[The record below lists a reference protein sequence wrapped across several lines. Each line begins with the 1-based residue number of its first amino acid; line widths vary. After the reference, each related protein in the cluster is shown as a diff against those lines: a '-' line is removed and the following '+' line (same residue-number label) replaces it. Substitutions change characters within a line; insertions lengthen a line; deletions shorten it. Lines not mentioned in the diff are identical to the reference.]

1 MNQYQESM
9 REDVFLSYSH
19 NDSELVE
26 KIAGSIRSYGFSCW
40 IDKDKLRAQ
49 ENFNAAIDSAIDKSI
64 VFIAFLSKTY
74 VNKPY
79 CIHEFDRAIDKQ
91 MSILVVCIDDV
102 NGNTNRQNAYLF
114 SFSAGHDILGFGTG
128 INESE
133 GIEVFAK
140 KIIASVPMEQLKRYS
155 VSGEVKDYS
164 PISTP
169 DYIIARLRL
178 YHERQYQQSGNYA
191 LNEIRN
197 ELFPTIRNS
206 EINILYKD
214 DDKKDVSLVKF
225 LSELDGQANH
235 DKHILITGEGGMG
248 KTVSLLKTTEYLLGK
263 RINAIY
269 VPLSK
274 IDADLTLDQYLERI
288 VCGGNQSMWGNLRQ
302 LMSVPY
308 AAVPNIVLLLDGIN
322 EVSLSYIETLV
333 KSDIK
338 KKYMD
343 AYSGVKLVMTS
354 RWFDNSIMH
363 NLQENVIPLE
373 MQPLNEEAINLYLQ
387 DMGLP
392 SVVDEKVLSVIRTPL
407 MLTLF
412 ADVEKHKEKYKN
424 IEGIVLVENPNTV
437 GKILSNFFQTQLY
450 RAAEEENF
458 DRGEHLALLE
468 YLLPKIAFHM
478 VKNQSYSISSRDLR
492 NSINGIKKEEERFTW
507 YIDDKWDWVIR
518 GRTSIHASELLG
530 IATTGLHF
538 LIQTDDGFEFLHQS
552 FRDYF
557 AAYYI
562 ANELW
567 AYAEDKRRFI
577 GDDSVLGSYL
587 FSEEILSF
595 VSDVVREESAC
606 PIQCDGRWDFP
617 GKKGIK
623 PSENSV
629 VESAFSLW
637 RDKAGECAQNAVA
650 NLVNILRIGRQNLLA
665 WCDFSHLDL
674 RKCWLNKCRFTVW
687 YEDKYY
693 ASSFDGA
700 WIDRANFLTDGH
712 EAQISAIVFDG
723 QSRVFSGDKA
733 GVVKSCSIVEQSWG
747 DTVQLQSS
755 PVVDLAWDN
764 NNEIL
769 AIMYENIVFCYSVKK
784 KAVVSSYGNSS
795 KSKTFRYVQFS
806 KEHEVNVSFDLE
818 PLIWCDVYGQ
828 KLPSELSYDVPAR
841 CAKWNPQR
849 KEFIRSNMLQL
860 LSVARFDDSTLSWE
874 LPPTLKKKLADD
886 NKFSKESQEK
896 KKSTLYLSLRDAG
909 ATGNGNICCIQ
920 YNGDGSRVL
929 IAIQNL
935 LVEYDAESFEVLNRK
950 VFSDNIQC
958 ACYMRNGV
966 AVGSGSNLIILDSD
980 FSEEVVLQ
988 GSQIKPIGIVS
999 EDYEGNGY
1007 YVFSSNGEVK
1017 KLNRE
1022 LVVQNMRYTG
1032 GKNGFVWVRDRLTNH
1047 IQMAFLPWKRFP
1059 FGSRYSYETDRI
1071 EPLGWRYEFVDFP
1084 VNNDDDEQR
1093 FYKMDSSL
1101 LVIERFP
1108 PYRKIKYTN
1117 YTGIWIFGCSFN
1129 DIHGNMANRRN
1140 ISFLIQNGGI
1150 VHDIN
1155 E

>member
-155 VSGEVKDYS
+155 VSGEVKDYP

-392 SVVDEKVLSVIRTPL
+392 SVVDKKVLSVIRTPL

-530 IATTGLHF
+530 IA
-538 LIQTDDGFEFLHQS
+538 
-552 FRDYF
+552 
-557 AAYYI
+557 
-562 ANELW
+562 
-567 AYAEDKRRFI
+567 
-577 GDDSVLGSYL
+577 V
-587 FSEEILSF
+587 
-595 VSDVVREESAC
+595 C
-606 PIQCDGRWDFP
+606 
-617 GKKGIK
+617 
-623 PSENSV
+623 
-629 VESAFSLW
+629 
-637 RDKAGECAQNAVA
+637 
-650 NLVNILRIGRQNLLA
+650 
-665 WCDFSHLDL
+665 
-674 RKCWLNKCRFTVW
+674 
-687 YEDKYY
+687 
-693 ASSFDGA
+693 
-700 WIDRANFLTDGH
+700 
-712 EAQISAIVFDG
+712 
-723 QSRVFSGDKA
+723 
-733 GVVKSCSIVEQSWG
+733 
-747 DTVQLQSS
+747 
-755 PVVDLAWDN
+755 
-764 NNEIL
+764 
-769 AIMYENIVFCYSVKK
+769 
-784 KAVVSSYGNSS
+784 
-795 KSKTFRYVQFS
+795 
-806 KEHEVNVSFDLE
+806 
-818 PLIWCDVYGQ
+818 
-828 KLPSELSYDVPAR
+828 LSYTMR
-841 CAKWNPQR
+841 R
-849 KEFIRSNMLQL
+849 KMGFSWQKRYKAIR
-860 LSVARFDDSTLSWE
+860 
-874 LPPTLKKKLADD
+874 K
-886 NKFSKESQEK
+886 
-896 KKSTLYLSLRDAG
+896 
-909 ATGNGNICCIQ
+909 
-920 YNGDGSRVL
+920 
-929 IAIQNL
+929 
-935 LVEYDAESFEVLNRK
+935 
-950 VFSDNIQC
+950 
-958 ACYMRNGV
+958 
-966 AVGSGSNLIILDSD
+966 
-980 FSEEVVLQ
+980 
-988 GSQIKPIGIVS
+988 
-999 EDYEGNGY
+999 
-1007 YVFSSNGEVK
+1007 
-1017 KLNRE
+1017 
-1022 LVVQNMRYTG
+1022 
-1032 GKNGFVWVRDRLTNH
+1032 
-1047 IQMAFLPWKRFP
+1047 
-1059 FGSRYSYETDRI
+1059 
-1071 EPLGWRYEFVDFP
+1071 
-1084 VNNDDDEQR
+1084 
-1093 FYKMDSSL
+1093 
-1101 LVIERFP
+1101 
-1108 PYRKIKYTN
+1108 
-1117 YTGIWIFGCSFN
+1117 
-1129 DIHGNMANRRN
+1129 
-1140 ISFLIQNGGI
+1140 
-1150 VHDIN
+1150 
-1155 E
+1155 